1 MAEDNNN
8 STTKYFRVTGIKLL
22 MPQDAVNNP
31 NDIKAKSYV
40 AGVYTE
46 HLSEEQDKRLIDHE
60 WKGLYNSG
68 DMGYIASLSEDSDKF
83 QEYWAYIVRQV
94 SIVINA
100 ELNRIVAQEKQSND
114 TSEVEVEI

>member
-8 STTKYFRVTGIKLL
+8 TTKYFRVTGIKLL

-31 NDIKAKSYV
+31 NDIKLKSYV

-46 HLSEEQDKRLIDHE
+46 HLSEEQDKHLIDPE

-68 DMGYIASLSEDSDKF
+68 DMGYIASLSEDPDKL
-83 QEYWAYIVRQV
+83 QEYWAYIVREV
-94 SIVINA
+94 SVVINS
-100 ELNRIVAQEKQSND
+100 ELNRIVAQEKQRND
-114 TSEVEVEI
+114 TNEVETEV

>member
-8 STTKYFRVTGIKLL
+8 TTKYFRVTGIKLF

-46 HLSEEQDKRLIDHE
+46 HLSEEQDKRLIDPE
-60 WKGLYNSG
+60 WKGLYYSG
-68 DMGYIASLSEDSDKF
+68 DMGYIASLSEDPDKF
-83 QEYWAYIVRQV
+83 QDHWAYIVKQV
-94 SIVINA
+94 SIVINS

-114 TSEVEVEI
+114 SSNVEVEV